1 MRSLH
6 FQLIN
11 KGIYQLLAIV
21 GLMLASI
28 NPTIN
33 FPRDFKNYVFV
44 IDITQSM
51 NVEDMRS
58 DKQAISRLNFALK
71 LIQATIKE
79 LSCGTKVSIALF
91 ANAEIVPL
99 YVPLEICTNHVTI
112 DDTLSHIEWRMA
124 WRGSSHLR
132 LGLIDASRILLL
144 LPEPAQ
150 IIFLTDGDEAAPINA
165 ITKIDLSPMPDSNG
179 WLLAG
184 IGSLTASPIPKLNSK
199 NEIIGFWSQYATK
212 IEPSQIVS
220 EESLGKRDDS
230 IATDPREYYLSAL
243 NEEYLKEVTND
254 IGATYVRAD
263 SKEHFLAAINEL
275 PVTGYGR
282 TPTNIGWVYAILA
295 IALIFVE
302 YLPIKP
308 IG

>member
-6 FQLIN
+6 FLLIS
-11 KGIYQLLAIV
+11 KGVYQLLAIATLV
-21 GLMLASI
+21 LAI
-28 NPTIN
+28 VNPKVN
-33 FPRDFKNYVFV
+33 FPRDFRNYVFV

-51 NVEDMRS
+51 NVEDMHFDDHS
-58 DKQAISRLNFALK
+58 VSRLNFSLNLLSAS
-71 LIQATIKE
+71 IKE

-99 YVPLEICTNHVTI
+99 YVPLEICANHTI
-112 DDTLSHIEWRMA
+112 IEDTLSHIEWRMA

-132 LGLIDASRILLL
+132 LGLIDASRVLLF
-144 LPEPAQ
+144 LPESAQ

-165 ITKIDLSPMPDSNG
+165 ITKIDLRPMPESNG

-184 IGSLTASPIPKLNSK
+184 VGSLTASPIPKFNSK

-230 IATDPREYYLSAL
+230 IATDPHEYYLSAL
-243 NEEYLKEVTND
+243 KEDYLKEMTND
-254 IGATYVRAD
+254 IGATYVRAN
-263 SKEHFLAAINEL
+263 SKDHFLAAINEL
-275 PVTGYGR
+275 PPSGYGK
-282 TPTNIGWVYAILA
+282 TPTNFGWFFAVLAIL
-295 IALIFVE
+295 LILVE
-302 YLPIKP
+302 YLPISSSK
-308 IG
+308 